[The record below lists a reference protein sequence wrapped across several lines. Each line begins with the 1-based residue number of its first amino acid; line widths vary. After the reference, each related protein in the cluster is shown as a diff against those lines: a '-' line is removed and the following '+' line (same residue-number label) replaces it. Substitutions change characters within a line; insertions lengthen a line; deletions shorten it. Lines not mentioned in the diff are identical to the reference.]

1 MADNGNGN
9 GWDPRH
15 RSRVVVDGVER
26 APNRTYFR
34 ATGLS
39 AEDLQKPL
47 IGIANTWTEVSPC
60 QINLRELAEYV
71 KQGVRAAGGTPIE
84 FGAISI
90 TDGIA
95 MGHEG
100 MKASLVSREVIADSI
115 ELFCL
120 GHGLDG
126 VVTLAACDKTQPASL
141 MALARLNIPGIF
153 LYGGSIQ
160 AGTYRGKKVTV
171 QQVFEAV
178 GRHARG
184 EMSDEDVAE
193 IEGSACPGA
202 GACGGMFTANTM
214 NSAAEAMGMCLVGSS
229 GPTAVDARRF
239 EYGFKTGEAAMRLV
253 REGIKPRDIMTR
265 QAFLNAIAVVEAL
278 GGSTNSVLHLPAIAH
293 EAGVE
298 LSMDDFD
305 VVSRR
310 TPLLAD
316 MMPSGKYAMDALH
329 EAGGVPVVMKL
340 LTEAGLLDP
349 SQGTVSGGTIAEHLS
364 GVRFYDE
371 QDVIH
376 PLSNPL
382 RAEGTLAILRG
393 NLAPEGAVVK
403 LGGVTNPRITGP
415 ARVFDREEDCMRAVV
430 TGAVQP
436 GDVVVIRYEGPKGG
450 PGMREML
457 AVTSA
462 IIGRGLGGQVALMT
476 DGRFSGASHGFVV
489 GHVAPEAAVGGPI
502 AALRDGDMIT
512 IDAPKREISVAL
524 SDDEFRNRLASW
536 SPPAPRYT
544 SGALA
549 KYAKLVSSAAQGAV
563 TS

>member
-1 MADNGNGN
+1 MPEGNGT
-9 GWDPRH
+9 WDPKH
-15 RSRVVVDGVER
+15 RSRVVVGGVER

-39 AEDLQKPL
+39 SEDLEKPL
-47 IGIANTWTEVSPC
+47 IAIANTWTDVSPC
-60 QINLRELAEYV
+60 QLNLRELAEYV
-71 KQGVRAAGGTPIE
+71 KQGIRAAGGTPIE

-120 GHGLDG
+120 GHGMDG

-141 MALARLNIPGIF
+141 MALARMNIPGVF

-160 AGTYRGKKVTV
+160 AGNFRGERVTV
-171 QQVFEAV
+171 QQVFESV

-184 EMSDEDVAE
+184 DMSDADVDE
-193 IEGSACPGA
+193 LEGVACPGA

-214 NSAAEAMGMCLVGSS
+214 ASAAEALGMCLPGSS

-239 EYGFKTGEAAMRLV
+239 EYGFRTGQEVMRLV
-253 REGIKPRDIMTR
+253 MEGIRPRDILTR
-265 QAFLNAIAVVEAL
+265 QAFLNAITVIEAV

-298 LSMDDFD
+298 LSIDDFD
-305 VVSRR
+305 AVSRR
-310 TPLLAD
+310 TPHLAD
-316 MMPSGKYAMDALH
+316 TMPAGKYAMDALH
-329 EAGGVPVVMKL
+329 AVGGVPAVMKEL
-340 LTEAGLLDP
+340 LSAGLLDG
-349 SQGTVSGGTIAEHLS
+349 SQRTVAGGTLADHLQN
-364 GVRFYDE
+364 VKLLPN
-371 QDVIH
+371 QDVVH
-376 PLSNPL
+376 PISDPISPT
-382 RAEGTLAILRG
+382 GTLAILRG

-403 LGGVTNPRITGP
+403 LGGVKTRKLTGP
-415 ARVFDREEDCMRAVV
+415 ARVFDREEDCMVAVV
-430 TGAVQP
+430 KGEIKP
-436 GDVVVIRYEGPKGG
+436 GDVIVIGYEGPKGG

-462 IIGRGLGGQVALMT
+462 ISGRGLGDSVALLT
-476 DGRFSGASHGFVV
+476 DGRFSGASRGFVI
-489 GHVAPEAAVGGPI
+489 GHIAPEAAVGGPL
-502 AALRDGDMIT
+502 AALRDGDQIT
-512 IDAPKREISVAL
+512 IDAPNRELSVAL
-524 SDDEFRNRLASW
+524 SGDELQARLAAW
-536 SPPAPRYT
+536 TPPPPRYT

-549 KYAKLVSSAAQGAV
+549 KYARLVSSAAQGAV
-563 TS
+563 TH

>member
-1 MADNGNGN
+1 MASN

-26 APNRTYFR
+26 APNRSYFR

-39 AEDLQKPL
+39 AEDLKKPL
-47 IGIANTWTEVSPC
+47 IAIANTWTDVSPC
-60 QINLRELAEYV
+60 QFNLREVAEHV
-71 KQGVRAAGGTPIE
+71 RQGIRAAGGTPIE

-100 MKASLVSREVIADSI
+100 MKASLVSRELIADSI

-120 GHGLDG
+120 GHGMDG

-141 MALARLNIPGIF
+141 MALARMNIPGIF
-153 LYGGSIQ
+153 LYGGSLQ
-160 AGTYRGKKVTV
+160 SGTFTGQSVTV

-184 EMSDEDVAE
+184 EYSDEDVEA
-193 IEGSACPGA
+193 IESLACPGA

-214 NSAAEAMGMCLVGSS
+214 SSAAEALGMCLPGSS
-229 GPTAVDARRF
+229 GPTAVEARRF
-239 EYGFKTGEAAMRLV
+239 EYAYRTGEAAVRLV
-253 REGIKPRDIMTR
+253 MEGVRPRDILTR
-265 QAFLNAIAVVEAL
+265 EAFLNAIAVVEAV

-305 VVSRR
+305 VISRK
-310 TPLLAD
+310 TPLLGD
-316 MMPSGKYAMDALH
+316 MMPSGRYPMDALH
-329 EAGGVPVVMKL
+329 KVGGIPVVMK
-340 LTEAGLLDP
+340 ELLDARLFDG
-349 SQGTVSGGTIAEHLS
+349 SQRTVAGGTHAEHLTE
-364 GVRFYDE
+364 VELYPD
-371 QDVIH
+371 QDVIR
-376 PLSNPL
+376 PISSPL
-382 RAEGTLAILRG
+382 RETGTLAILRG

-403 LGGVTNPRITGP
+403 LGGVKVPRITGP
-415 ARVFDREEDCMRAVV
+415 ARVFDREEDCMKAVV
-430 TGAVQP
+430 SGQIQP
-436 GDVVVIRYEGPKGG
+436 GDVIVIRYEGPKGG

-462 IIGRGLGGQVALMT
+462 VVGRGLGGQVALIT

-489 GHVAPEAAVGGPI
+489 GHIAPEAAVGGPI
-502 AALRDGDMIT
+502 AALRDGDQIT
-512 IDAPKREISVAL
+512 IDAPEREISVAL
-524 SDDEFRNRLASW
+524 SERELQERLASW
-536 SPPAPRYT
+536 TPPAPRYT

-549 KYAKLVSSAAQGAV
+549 KYARLVTSAAQGAV

>member
-1 MADNGNGN
+1 MAETNGN
-9 GWDPRH
+9 GWDPRE
-15 RSRVVVDGVER
+15 RSRVVVDGPMR

-47 IGIANTWTEVSPC
+47 IAIANTWTEVSPC

-115 ELFCL
+115 ELFCM
-120 GHGLDG
+120 GHGFDG

-160 AGTYRGKKVTV
+160 AGTYRGRKVTV

-178 GRHARG
+178 GRHASG
-184 EMSDEDVAE
+184 EYSDADLEE
-193 IEGSACPGA
+193 IEGAACPGA
-202 GACGGMFTANTM
+202 GACGGMFTANTI
-214 NSAAEAMGMCLVGSS
+214 NSAAEALGMCLVGSS

-239 EYGFKTGEAAMRLV
+239 EYGFKTGQEVMRLV
-253 REGIKPRDIMTR
+253 REGIRPRDILTR
-265 QAFLNAIAVVEAL
+265 EAFLNAIAVVEAV
-278 GGSTNSVLHLPAIAH
+278 GGSTNSVLHLPAVAH
-293 EAGVE
+293 EAGVQ

-305 VVSRR
+305 DVSRR

-316 MMPSGKYAMDALH
+316 MMPSGRYAMDALH
-329 EAGGVPVVMKL
+329 QVGGVPVVMKL
-340 LTEAGLLDP
+340 LLEAGVLDG
-349 SQGTVSGGTIAEHLS
+349 SQRSVSGGTLAEHLAK
-364 GVRFYDE
+364 VTFQPD
-371 QDVIH
+371 QDVIR
-376 PLSNPL
+376 PLSDPL
-382 RAEGTLAILRG
+382 KAEGTLAILRG
-393 NLAPEGAVVK
+393 NLAPDGAVVK
-403 LGGVTNPRITGP
+403 VGGVANPRITGP
-415 ARVFDREEDCMRAVV
+415 ARIFDREEECMTAVV
-430 TGAVQP
+430 KGEIQE

-457 AVTSA
+457 AVTGA
-462 IIGRGLGGQVALMT
+462 IIGRGLGGKVALMT

-502 AALRDGDMIT
+502 AALRDGDLVT
-512 IDAPKREISVAL
+512 IDAPNREISVAL
-524 SDDEFRNRLASW
+524 TAEEIDARLRDW
-536 SPPAPRYT
+536 TPPPPLHP

-549 KYAKLVSSAAQGAV
+549 KYAKLVSSAALGAV
-563 TS
+563 TG

>member
-1 MADNGNGN
+1 MAEGNGN
-9 GWDPRH
+9 GWNPKH
-15 RSRVVVDGVER
+15 RSSVVLGGVER
-26 APNRTYFR
+26 TPNRTYFR

-39 AEDLQKPL
+39 SEDLAKPL
-47 IGIANTWTEVSPC
+47 IAIANTWTEVSPC
-60 QINLRELAEYV
+60 QLNLRELAEHV

-100 MKASLVSREVIADSI
+100 MKASLVSREIIADSI

-120 GHGLDG
+120 GHGMDG

-141 MALARLNIPGIF
+141 MALARLNIPGLF

-160 AGTYRGKKVTV
+160 AGTFRGEAVTV

-184 EMSDEDVAE
+184 DMSDEDVAE
-193 IEGSACPGA
+193 LEAVACPGA

-214 NSAAEAMGMCLVGSS
+214 ASAAEALGMCLVGSS

-239 EYGFKTGEAAMRLV
+239 EYGFRTGQAAVRLV
-253 REGIKPRDIMTR
+253 QEGIRPRDLLTR
-265 QAFLNAIAVVEAL
+265 PAFLNAIAVVEAV

-298 LSMDDFD
+298 LSIDDFD
-305 VVSRR
+305 AISRR
-310 TPLLAD
+310 TPHLAD
-316 MMPSGKYAMDALH
+316 TMPAGKYAMDALH
-329 EAGGVPVVMKL
+329 RVGGIPAVMKEL
-340 LTEAGLLDP
+340 LSAGLLDG
-349 SQGTVSGGTIAEHLS
+349 SQPTVSGGTLAEHLTD
-364 GVRFYDE
+364 VKLLPN
-371 QDVIH
+371 QDVIR
-376 PLSNPL
+376 PIDSPISPS
-382 RAEGTLAILRG
+382 GTLAILRG
-393 NLAPEGAVVK
+393 NLAPDGAVVK
-403 LGGVTNPRITGP
+403 LGGVQKRQITGP
-415 ARVFDREEDCMRAVV
+415 ARVFDREEDCMVAVV
-430 TGAVQP
+430 KGEIQP
-436 GDVVVIRYEGPKGG
+436 GDVIVIRYEGPKGG

-462 IIGRGLGGQVALMT
+462 ISGRGLGDSVALMT
-476 DGRFSGASHGFVV
+476 DGRFSGATRGFVV

-502 AALRDGDMIT
+502 AALRDGDLVT
-512 IDAPKREISVAL
+512 IDAPNRLISVAL
-524 SDDEFRNRLASW
+524 SDQELQARLASW
-536 SPPAPRYT
+536 QPPAPRYT

-549 KYAKLVSSAAQGAV
+549 KYARLVSSAAQGAV
-563 TS
+563 TD

>member
-1 MADNGNGN
+1 MTETN
-9 GWDPRH
+9 GWDPKH
-15 RSRVVVDGVER
+15 RSRTVLGGIER
-26 APNRTYFR
+26 APNRSYFR

-39 AEDLQKPL
+39 ADDLDKPL
-47 IGIANTWTEVSPC
+47 IAIANTWTEVSPC
-60 QINLRELAEYV
+60 QLNLRELAEYV

-120 GHGLDG
+120 GHGFDG

-141 MALARLNIPGIF
+141 MALARMNIPGIF

-160 AGTYRGKKVTV
+160 AGTYRGQKVTV

-184 EMSDEDVAE
+184 DMTEADVAE
-193 IEGSACPGA
+193 IEAVACPGA

-214 NSAAEAMGMCLVGSS
+214 ASAAEALGICLVGSS

-239 EYGFKTGEAAMRLV
+239 EYGFRTGQQVMRLV
-253 REGIKPRDIMTR
+253 RDGIRPRDLMTR
-265 QAFLNAIAVVEAL
+265 QAFSNAIAVVEAV

-293 EAGVE
+293 EAGVQ
-298 LSMDDFD
+298 LTMDDFD
-305 VVSRR
+305 AISRR

-316 MMPSGKYAMDALH
+316 TMPSGKYAMDALH
-329 EAGGVPVVMKL
+329 AAGGIPAVMKEL
-340 LTEAGLLDP
+340 FGAGLIDA
-349 SQGTVSGGTIAEHLS
+349 SQATVSGGTLADHLRD
-364 GVRFYDE
+364 VERLPD
-371 QDVIH
+371 QDAIH
-376 PLSNPL
+376 SISDPIRPT
-382 RAEGTLAILRG
+382 GTLAILRG
-393 NLAPEGAVVK
+393 NLAPDGAVVK
-403 LGGVTNPRITGP
+403 LGGVKSPKISGP
-415 ARVFDREEDCMRAVV
+415 ARVFDREEDCMAAVV
-430 TGAVQP
+430 HGEIQP

-457 AVTSA
+457 AVTA
-462 IIGRGLGGQVALMT
+462 AVMGRGLGDQVALMT
-476 DGRFSGASHGFVV
+476 DGRFSGATHGFVV

-502 AALRDGDMIT
+502 AALRDGDQIT
-512 IDAPKREISVAL
+512 IDAPNRVISVDMREEQL
-524 SDDEFRNRLASW
+524 RERMASW
-536 SPPAPRYT
+536 SPPPPRYT

-549 KYAKLVSSAAQGAV
+549 KYARLVSSAAQGAV
-563 TS
+563 TQ